1 MAFDDGDNLD
11 DLELDFVPAEV
22 KREFDLLP
30 AGWTAFDVEDIK
42 PQWNEAQDVMSL
54 VIKLRIPEGE
64 ENARKVLFARHVA
77 KVSVSG
83 EDEAAFE
90 RAHKRLK
97 FGREALGELARA
109 AGVSGSNLAPAI
121 GQRVMGNVKVAPENN
136 GYPAKNE
143 VTAYKPIVVAPKAAP
158 KPAASAAKP
167 VASKPAASPPSFMK
181 KAAPKPAP
189 EPEVDEGDESADD

>member
-64 ENARKVLFARHVA
+64 ENARKVLFARHVGKIA
-77 KVSVSG
+77 DPTNEK
-83 EDEAAFE
+83 AA
-90 RAHKRLK
+90 KRLK

-109 AGVSGSNLAPAI
+109 AGVAGSNLAPAI

-143 VTAYKPIVVAPKAAP
+143 VTAYRPIVVAPKAAP
-158 KPAASAAKP
+158 KPAATMSKP
-167 VASKPAASPPSFMK
+167 AVTAKPAASPPNFMK
-181 KAAPKPAP
+181 KAKPAPAP
-189 EPEVDEGDESADD
+189 EPEVDESDESADD